1 MPSAMSRA
9 PETQPAQMV
18 GQGRKSMPGML
29 LMTKGSATRP
39 SGTIKSSH
47 GTLWDSPPT
56 SPRMGP
62 VMKEP
67 YIHKA
72 LLLKTRSE
80 EHTSELQSRFELV
93 CRLLLEK
100 KK

>member
-29 LMTKGSATRP
+29 LMTKGSEMSP

-47 GTLWDSPPT
+47 GILWESPPT
-56 SPRMGP
+56 SPMMRQA
-62 VMKEP
+62 MKEP

-72 LLLKTRSE
+72 LLLKTSSSKTPMRKPKHNE
-80 EHTSELQSRFELV
+80 
-93 CRLLLEK
+93 
-100 KK
+100 